1 MDYFCCF
8 FSVPLASLGHWESK
22 ESFEKMWRE
31 RGRLLKWQK
40 CLAFLGKNLK
50 LWMGDRSRFWG
61 LCGFIILNSKRWNDF
76 VCWKKK
82 IYIYIYIL
90 IQDFKKKTW
99 SSGSSDGWWW
109 GLLFKNDYLWLLA
122 CTALSIFGLNNFL

>member
-82 IYIYIYIL
+82 KYIYIYIYWFKIL
-90 IQDFKKKTW
+90 RKRHEAVDHLMAD
-99 SSGSSDGWWW
+99 DG
-109 GLLFKNDYLWLLA
+109 DYYSKMITSLIISLH
-122 CTALSIFGLNNFL
+122 CTLYFWIK